1 MEQGA
6 ISRSGWVW
14 GWLKAGLLAFGV
26 AALIHLFVFR
36 PYLVPTSSMKPTVI
50 PGDFVL
56 VSKLHYGAQTP
67 HSLGLPFTKL
77 FVSGLELPTFRL
89 PGFSQL
95 KRGDV
100 VAFHYPAADNPVDQ
114 KLVFMK
120 RAIGLPGDEVEL
132 REKAV
137 YVNGK
142 RLLWE
147 SASPPLLSVR
157 ENNPERPSNR
167 RVYNPFIFPRGRG
180 YTLDDYGPVDV
191 PKKGDTITLTPDN
204 WLLYQALI
212 RDYEKHEIR
221 PLEDGSFEIDGRV
234 TNRYV
239 VEQDYFFVLGDHRD
253 HSLDSRIWGFVP
265 EDHLVGKAVAVF
277 FSWDLEAKR
286 PRWSRMIQPIQ

>member
-36 PYLVPTSSMKPTVI
+36 HYVVPSSSMKPTVI

-100 VAFHYPAADNPVDQ
+100 VAFHYPAADNPVD
-114 KLVFMK
+114 
-120 RAIGLPGDEVEL
+120 
-132 REKAV
+132 
-137 YVNGK
+137 
-142 RLLWE
+142 
-147 SASPPLLSVR
+147 
-157 ENNPERPSNR
+157 
-167 RVYNPFIFPRGRG
+167 
-180 YTLDDYGPVDV
+180 
-191 PKKGDTITLTPDN
+191 
-204 WLLYQALI
+204 
-212 RDYEKHEIR
+212 
-221 PLEDGSFEIDGRV
+221 
-234 TNRYV
+234 
-239 VEQDYFFVLGDHRD
+239 
-253 HSLDSRIWGFVP
+253 
-265 EDHLVGKAVAVF
+265 
-277 FSWDLEAKR
+277 
-286 PRWSRMIQPIQ
+286 